1 MERSEDI
8 NKIVLDLEKI
18 KWRYFS
24 GCEFCQVGE
33 VAMYKYLFK
42 ILVALFSVGMI
53 ATVLAQDHIGDPVPL
68 CDSDCGKIKPEARSH
83 YKKAL
88 DYLDRI
94 YLEGALEELRKAAE
108 LDPNHPNLQFFLAAL
123 ARQLGQLAT
132 TPDPTPGPP
141 PDPMYYNAPP
151 PTYFF
156 EFPDPLKYYTI
167 AENALLNVQKI
178 ENLTKDQRVRLET
191 GLKQIHEEKAGISQR
206 DAQRKKVGYEKT
218 MGYLS
223 SIGWVGVPSAEEG
236 AASSLTGIGLQPP
249 VSSTTTAGV
258 TVPSKPSPINP
269 ELVTSAPAKAPA
281 EATPASPFIS
291 SGTAVS
297 PAVTPSATP
306 SAPSP
311 FAIGAEPPPKVET
324 PPVPT
329 ATPAAPSAPI
339 PAAGVNPFI

>member
-1 MERSEDI
+1 MH
-8 NKIVLDLEKI
+8 
-18 KWRYFS
+18 
-24 GCEFCQVGE
+24 
-33 VAMYKYLFK
+33 KYLCK
-42 ILVALFSVGMI
+42 ILVALFSLGMI
-53 ATVLAQDHIGDPVPL
+53 ATVLAQDHIGEPVPL
-68 CDSDCGKIKPEARSH
+68 CDSDCGNIKPEARSH

-88 DYLDRI
+88 EYLDRI
-94 YLEGALEELRKAAE
+94 YLEGALEEVRKAAE

-123 ARQLGQLAT
+123 ARHLGELAT

-151 PTYFF
+151 PPYFF

-191 GLKQIHEEKAGISQR
+191 GIKQIQEEKADISQR
-206 DAQRKKVGYEKT
+206 DARRKIVGYKKT

-223 SIGWVGVPSAEEG
+223 SIGWMGVPSAEEG

-249 VSSTTTAGV
+249 VSSATTAGV
-258 TVPSKPSPINP
+258 TVPSKPSPISP
-269 ELVTSAPAKAPA
+269 ELVISAPAMAPA
-281 EATPASPFIS
+281 EATPASPFITP
-291 SGTAVS
+291 GTAVS
-297 PAVTPSATP
+297 PAASPAATP

-311 FAIGAEPPPKVET
+311 FAIGGAEPLPKVET
-324 PPVPT
+324 PPVP
-329 ATPAAPSAPI
+329 AAAPAAPSAPT